1 MDNTDFQSFF
11 KTVKAGEGDRCKYPT
26 RLDTYGC
33 GCAHNCSYCYA
44 RSLLAFR
51 GLWNPEAPK
60 EANLRKICKTI
71 ERDLLPGDIVRL
83 GGMTD
88 CFQPLEAKR
97 RKTLKAIK
105 VLEFYGI
112 GYLIVTKSD
121 LVASPEYM
129 RNMDKRLAH
138 IQISVTSTDDAISKR
153 IEPGAALPEA
163 RIKAVETLQ
172 KEGFDVAVR
181 LSPYIPE
188 FVDVER
194 IKRIECDKFQVEFLR
209 VNSWIEK
216 WLHGSGVNLAA
227 YNYAEGGYK
236 HLPLEVKK
244 ELLSRIQRPGVE
256 ISICEDVTEH
266 YNYWTENFNPNK
278 EDCCNLRK

>member
-121 LVASPEYM
+121 LVATPEYM

-244 ELLSRIQRPGVE
+244 KLLSRIQRPGIE

>member
-97 RKTLKAIK
+97 KKTLKAIK

-121 LVASPEYM
+121 LVATPEYM

-244 ELLSRIQRPGVE
+244 GLLSRIQRPGVE

>member
-97 RKTLKAIK
+97 KKTLKAIK

-121 LVASPEYM
+121 LVATPEYM
-129 RNMDKRLAH
+129 RNMDKRLAPMEQSH
-138 IQISVTSTDDAISKR
+138 
-153 IEPGAALPEA
+153 
-163 RIKAVETLQ
+163 
-172 KEGFDVAVR
+172 
-181 LSPYIPE
+181 
-188 FVDVER
+188 
-194 IKRIECDKFQVEFLR
+194 
-209 VNSWIEK
+209 
-216 WLHGSGVNLAA
+216 LACKD
-227 YNYAEGGYK
+227 Y
-236 HLPLEVKK
+236 
-244 ELLSRIQRPGVE
+244 
-256 ISICEDVTEH
+256 
-266 YNYWTENFNPNK
+266 
-278 EDCCNLRK
+278 